1 MNQNRILALSDLMEF
16 TPIVAKK
23 AIYLANKYQKEL
35 DVLHIEDET
44 FLKFFKEKTQ
54 CSLDKGKEILKNT
67 YEDKA
72 KIFCKCGDFID
83 VIKEHIK
90 SNDISFVMAGFSKE
104 KTIIE
109 DIFGSSNLSLIIKK
123 LDFPILVI
131 KTEDKPEYKNILI
144 PTDLSDASKKNIEY
158 LVKLFP
164 EANFY
169 IEHYYKTFFE
179 SRMKLYGLDEEEAHS
194 FIDYYETEAQNELDS
209 FMEKLD
215 IPQNIK
221 VFKSAKKYVDIKTMI
236 DEAMENKLIDL
247 LSLSIGT
254 GFSIFSFDL
263 LAYSKKDV
271 IIYKINDNG

>member
-44 FLKFFKEKTQ
+44 FLKFFREKTE
-54 CSLDKGKEILKNT
+54 CSLDKGKDILKNI

-72 KIFCKCGDFID
+72 KIFCKCGNFID

-109 DIFGSSNLSLIIKK
+109 DIFGTSNLSLIIKK
-123 LDFPILVI
+123 LDVPILVI

-144 PTDLSDASKKNIEY
+144 PTDLSDASRKNIEY

-179 SRMKLYGLDEEEAHS
+179 SRIKLYGLDEEEAHS
-194 FIDYYETEAQNELDS
+194 FIDYYETEAQNQLDS
-209 FMEKLD
+209 FMEKLN

-254 GFSIFSFDL
+254 SFSIFSFDL